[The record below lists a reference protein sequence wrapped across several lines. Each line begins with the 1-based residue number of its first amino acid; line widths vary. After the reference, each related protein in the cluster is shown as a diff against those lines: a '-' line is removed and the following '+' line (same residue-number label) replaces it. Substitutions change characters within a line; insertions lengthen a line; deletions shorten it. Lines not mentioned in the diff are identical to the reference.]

1 MRKTPSAL
9 DLLEMLNP
17 ADREIVEQETV
28 PLHLPAG
35 RDLFREGDTG
45 DALYLVM
52 SGSLGVYMQSSTNEH
67 RLISLVG
74 PGETVGEMALISG
87 QPRSATV
94 TAIRDTEL
102 LRLAKS
108 RFDRLMKL
116 KPEIMSGMMRILVH
130 RLRRI
135 SDGAGVMIEPKTVA
149 LLPAH
154 DGPDA
159 RAVASRLADQLTA
172 EGSSVKLVGPDGH
185 HESARWFNELEQSH
199 DHVFLYGT
207 AEDTAWS
214 RLCARQADRILIVAD
229 VQWNS
234 DTSLP
239 DDLLKERARH
249 QLLDLILLHREGH
262 SRSADIHRQIA
273 VVPANRHFHMRF
285 DCDRDWSRLARI
297 VGGRGVGLVLSGGGA
312 RAFAHIGVIR
322 AFADAGI
329 PIDFV
334 GGTSMGAIIGA
345 GVAMEWSP
353 DELAER
359 VFASFVSSNPLS
371 DITLPLLGMV
381 KGKKVE
387 RLLEEHFGDWAI
399 PDLWR
404 PFFCISSNLTS
415 GTVYVHQ
422 HGPVRDALRAS
433 IALPGILPPKV
444 DAQSVLVDGAV
455 TSNLPVDVMRN
466 IHRGPIVAVD
476 VARDRAVGPELL
488 TDYHAEPWYRRFL
501 RPPIVSILMRA
512 ATVSGEE
519 QDRRQA
525 ANADLFMAPALGDI
539 EIRDWNA
546 FDRAIEIGYEHAAA
560 ALAGFKPG
568 SLRRKG

>member
-1 MRKTPSAL
+1 MRKSPNAL
-9 DLLEMLNP
+9 DLLDSLSP

-28 PLHLPAG
+28 PVHLPAG
-35 RDLFREGDTG
+35 HDLFREGDTG

-52 SGSLGVYMQSSTNEH
+52 SGSLGVYVQSTTNEH

-94 TAIRDTEL
+94 TAIRDSEL

-108 RFDRLMKL
+108 RFDRLMKQY
-116 KPEIMSGMMRILVH
+116 PEIMSGMMRILVH

-135 SDGAGVMIEPKTVA
+135 SDGGGVMIEPKTVA

-154 DGPDA
+154 HGPDA
-159 RAVASRLADQLTA
+159 GAVASRLAEQLA
-172 EGSSVKLVGPDGH
+172 ADGSSVKLVGPEEH
-185 HESARWFNELEQSH
+185 QQSARWFNDLEETH
-199 DHVFLYGT
+199 DHVILHGT
-207 AEDTAWS
+207 AENAGWC

-229 VQWNS
+229 AGWTS
-234 DTSLP
+234 GTSLP
-239 DDLLKERARH
+239 DDLLQQRARH
-249 QLLDLILLHREGH
+249 QLLDLIVLH
-262 SRSADIHRQIA
+262 RSADSLSADIDRQIS
-273 VVPANRHFHMRF
+273 VVPANRHFHIRF
-285 DCDRDWSRLARI
+285 DNASDWGRLARI

-312 RAFAHIGVIR
+312 RAFAHIGVIQ

-334 GGTSMGAIIGA
+334 GGTSMGAIVGA
-345 GVAMEWSP
+345 GIGMEWSP
-353 DELAER
+353 EELKER

-371 DITLPLLGMV
+371 DITFPVMGMV

-387 RLLEEHFGDWAI
+387 RLLEEHFGDCAI
-399 PDLWR
+399 PNLWR
-404 PFFCISSNLTS
+404 PFFCISSNLTT

-422 HGPVRDALRAS
+422 HGLVRDALRAS
-433 IALPGILPPKV
+433 IALPGILPPRI
-444 DAQSVLVDGAV
+444 DAQNVLVDGAV

-476 VARDRAVGPELL
+476 VARDRAVGPELV
-488 TDYHAEPWYRRFL
+488 TAYRAEPWYRRFL
-501 RPPIVSILMRA
+501 RPPIVSILMRS

-519 QDRRQA
+519 QERRQA
-525 ANADLFMAPALGDI
+525 ENADLFIAPPLGDI

-546 FDRAIEIGYEHAAA
+546 FDEAIEIGYEHAAA
-560 ALAGFKPG
+560 ALADFKPRP
-568 SLRRKG
+568 SRRRS